1 MSDTA
6 ASHKVWTIIDLIT
19 WGTSYLN
26 DRSFDDARLNIELLL
41 GHVLKLQRIHLY
53 TNFDTPLSDEELA
66 RFKALLKRRLD
77 HEPLQYILGE
87 TEFMGLKF
95 RVDNRVLIP
104 RPDTEVLV
112 EQAIKELQ
120 GGFSENTGIRVL
132 EIGTG
137 SGCIAISLAKRVT
150 ACHVTAIDSS
160 NDAIDVA
167 GHNATLNG
175 VDDRIT
181 FECAEYPEYTAIDG
195 TFHCIVSNP
204 PYISVSEYSQ
214 LSREVKDFEPAVAL
228 ADGGDGLKYYR
239 LIASNGMKLLLEN
252 GFVMVEH
259 AYNQSVDVQKIFE
272 EQGWKEIRAIKDYS
286 GNARC
291 VFAAMEK

>member
-1 MSDTA
+1 LSDTA

-26 DRSFDDARLNIELLL
+26 DRNFDDARLNIELLL
-41 GHVLKLQRIHLY
+41 GRVLNLQRIRLY
-53 TNFDTPLSDEELA
+53 TNFDKPLSDDELA

-104 RPDTEVLV
+104 RPETEVLV
-112 EQAIKELQ
+112 EQAMKELQ
-120 GGFSENTGIRVL
+120 ARFPGTAAVRVM

-137 SGCIAISLAKRVT
+137 SGCIAVSIAHGMQTV
-150 ACHVTAIDSS
+150 HVTAIDSS
-160 NDAIDVA
+160 SDAIDVA
-167 GHNATLNG
+167 RENAELNG
-175 VDDRIT
+175 VSERIT
-181 FECAEYPEYTAIDG
+181 FDCVQYQENSAMEG
-195 TFHCIVSNP
+195 TYHCIVSNP
-204 PYISVSEYSQ
+204 PYISKMEFSRLPRDVKEY
-214 LSREVKDFEPAVAL
+214 EPTVAL
-228 ADGGDGLKYYR
+228 ADGGDGLTYYR
-239 LIASNGMKLLLEN
+239 LIASGGKKLLIEN

-259 AYNQSVDVQKIFE
+259 AYDQSADVQKIFN

-286 GNARC
+286 GNFRC
-291 VFAAMEK
+291 VFATR

>member
-26 DRSFDDARLNIELLL
+26 DRGFDDARLNIELLL
-41 GHVLKLQRIHLY
+41 SHVLNLQRIRLY
-53 TNFDTPLSDEELA
+53 TNFDTPLSDDELA

-104 RPDTEVLV
+104 RPETEVLV
-112 EQAIKELQ
+112 EQTIKELQ
-120 GGFSENTGIRVL
+120 TRYPDSADVRVL

-137 SGCIAISLAKRVT
+137 SGCIAISIAHAIK
-150 ACHVTAIDSS
+150 ACHVTAIDCSS
-160 NDAIDVA
+160 DAIIVA
-167 GHNATLNG
+167 RQNATLNG
-175 VDDRIT
+175 VDERIA
-181 FECAEYPEYTAIDG
+181 FHCLEYQEQAGIDG

-204 PYISVSEYSQ
+204 PYISVNEYSQ
-214 LSREVKDFEPAVAL
+214 LSREVKDFEPSVAL
-228 ADGGDGLKYYR
+228 A
-239 LIASNGMKLLLEN
+239 
-252 GFVMVEH
+252 
-259 AYNQSVDVQKIFE
+259 
-272 EQGWKEIRAIKDYS
+272 
-286 GNARC
+286 
-291 VFAAMEK
+291 